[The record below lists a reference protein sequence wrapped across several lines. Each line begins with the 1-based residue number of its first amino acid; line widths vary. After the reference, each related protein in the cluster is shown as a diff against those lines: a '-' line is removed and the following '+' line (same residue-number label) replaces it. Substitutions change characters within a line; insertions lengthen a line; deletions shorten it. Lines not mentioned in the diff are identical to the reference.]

1 MAITLRVQGVTGLLP
16 AREPTAGLCVQRTT
30 IKWEKKN
37 HSMKQHVC
45 AKRWPRLTGDHGSGQ
60 ILKLTPGTQITR
72 ALTYREREKDT
83 RRTSMCTRLTSHRA
97 WDGGLPLTPRCRKK
111 QGEPEGSSLVLERSR
126 CVHRRKNF
134 QYSLRFC
141 CSPGNKADIRQANRR
156 KAYKSYFIFL

>member
-1 MAITLRVQGVTGLLP
+1 MAITVRVQGVTGLLLT
-16 AREPTAGLCVQRTT
+16 REPTDGVWVQRTT

-45 AKRWPRLTGDHGSGQ
+45 AKRWPRLTGDCGSGQ
-60 ILKLTPGTQITR
+60 ILKLSPGAQITL
-72 ALTYREREKDT
+72 ALTSREREKDT
-83 RRTSMCTRLTSHRA
+83 RRTSMCTHLTSHRA
-97 WDGGLPLTPRCRKK
+97 WGGGLPLPPRCRKK

-141 CSPGNKADIRQANRR
+141 CSPGNKADIRQANGRE
-156 KAYKSYFIFL
+156 AYKSYFIFL